1 MASKENRYEELANNV
16 VSLIGGKEN
25 VAFFT
30 HCATRLRF
38 SVKEKGTV
46 DLDAI
51 KKLPGVLGAQISGD
65 QLHIIIG
72 PSVGDAYALICKK
85 HGFASKKA
93 VEENLDTPKK
103 KKLSIAAILDF
114 ITGCVTPIIPVLMA
128 GGFIKM
134 VAILGE
140 QFGFLAAGTPTHTVL
155 TFAGDAA
162 FYFLPVFVG
171 ATTAKKAGGNQLLGM
186 MLGAMFIH
194 PDFIAALAAG
204 PLSVFSIPIYNTGY
218 ASSLMPAMLSAAVM
232 SQLQKRIAKHSPDAL
247 RSITEPFLTM
257 LIMIPVSLCVLG
269 PIGAFLGTYLANG
282 IIWLYETTGFLGVAI
297 FAAISPLLIM
307 TGMHTAL
314 ATYLMA
320 SFASVGWEGIV
331 LTGMIVSN
339 IDLGVSCLVAAL
351 KSKNKDRRATA
362 LGCGITATLSG
373 IVEPGIFGVSIP
385 LRTPLYGGMIGTLFG
400 GAIAG
405 FLKAHAYVMT
415 GAPGLLG
422 GLPIYLG
429 GGMGNFINMCIA
441 VGVGMVITF
450 IATMLLYKE
459 PADTQV

>member
-1 MASKENRYEELANNV
+1 MEKLIYLDNAATTALKPEVFEAMKPYFLENYSNPN
-16 VSLIGGKEN
+16 
-25 VAFFT
+25 
-30 HCATRLRF
+30 
-38 SVKEKGTV
+38 SVYTF
-46 DLDAI
+46 
-51 KKLPGVLGAQISGD
+51 AQ
-65 QLHIIIG
+65 Q
-72 PSVGDAYALICKK
+72 
-85 HGFASKKA
+85 SKKA

-186 MLGAMFIH
+186 
-194 PDFIAALAAG
+194 
-204 PLSVFSIPIYNTGY
+204 
-218 ASSLMPAMLSAAVM
+218 
-232 SQLQKRIAKHSPDAL
+232 
-247 RSITEPFLTM
+247 
-257 LIMIPVSLCVLG
+257 
-269 PIGAFLGTYLANG
+269 
-282 IIWLYETTGFLGVAI
+282 
-297 FAAISPLLIM
+297 
-307 TGMHTAL
+307 
-314 ATYLMA
+314 
-320 SFASVGWEGIV
+320 
-331 LTGMIVSN
+331 
-339 IDLGVSCLVAAL
+339 
-351 KSKNKDRRATA
+351 
-362 LGCGITATLSG
+362 
-373 IVEPGIFGVSIP
+373 IFGVSIP